1 MGLFDL
7 FFTTPH
13 KKNVSFGDGKMKL
26 TRQDIVDLVWSID
39 SLQQPQKEMVKMEL
53 EKNLDDGGVSE
64 FEYKNIVRR
73 LAEKRVELGLSEV
86 DVKNLRRVLGE

>member
-7 FFTTPH
+7 FSTTLH
-13 KKNVSFGDGKMKL
+13 KKNVAFGDGKMKL

>member
-7 FFTTPH
+7 FSTIPH
-13 KKNVSFGDGKMKL
+13 KKQVTFSEDKMKL

-39 SLQQPQKEMVKMEL
+39 SLQAPQKEMIKAEL
-53 EKNLDDGGVSE
+53 EKELDDGGVSE
-64 FEYKNIVRR
+64 FEYKNMVRR

-86 DVKNLRRVLGE
+86 DVRNLKRVLGV